1 MKKHYFL
8 LNTTTWHRMCD
19 HTLSSP
25 ISAHTTGSRNPQLI
39 LSFTS
44 LTVWYFA
51 ARLLHLTATLQQ
63 QSFTDELIFHS
74 FCVILWL
81 KLSCHLSHD
90 KQNILMGLFMN
101 PRFTCNHLSHNNISF
116 SPFPFFFSCFPHLR
130 LLLSFFGSTSV
141 QFQLVSYLLLLL
153 LLLDVSGVCRHQ
165 MSLQSCWPVLAR
177 WSQQSLDKHRHETQP
192 LQKIGSVRVCLCV
205 CVL

>member
-1 MKKHYFL
+1 MFFVSQWTVCIEGASFQNLYTNRLKKKKSSTKSFHWIKSYTATNPPAVMSTQRRPHPCWGNETKGQTFLSLKKKDMKKHYFL

-25 ISAHTTGSRNPQLI
+25 ISAHTAGSRNPQLI

-90 KQNILMGLFMN
+90 KQTKYSDGTF
-101 PRFTCNHLSHNNISF
+101 HESSF
-116 SPFPFFFSCFPHLR
+116 
-130 LLLSFFGSTSV
+130 
-141 QFQLVSYLLLLL
+141 Y
-153 LLLDVSGVCRHQ
+153 
-165 MSLQSCWPVLAR
+165 M
-177 WSQQSLDKHRHETQP
+177 
-192 LQKIGSVRVCLCV
+192 
-205 CVL
+205 

>member
-1 MKKHYFL
+1 
-8 LNTTTWHRMCD
+8 
-19 HTLSSP
+19 
-25 ISAHTTGSRNPQLI
+25 
-39 LSFTS
+39 
-44 LTVWYFA
+44 
-51 ARLLHLTATLQQ
+51 
-63 QSFTDELIFHS
+63 
-74 FCVILWL
+74 
-81 KLSCHLSHD
+81 
-90 KQNILMGLFMN
+90 MGLFMN

-116 SPFPFFFSCFPHLR
+116 SPFPFFFSF
-130 LLLSFFGSTSV
+130 LLMLPPSEAFAFLFFGSTSV

-205 CVL
+205 CVLQEFPEENYCWNNRSLTAFQNTRWCSYSFSVADGNWSVCQDFSANVEQLLQ